1 MNGTET
7 LPILFSCME
16 QLMVRQRK
24 RIVIFYQNIYNLIL
38 FSYFLLRK
46 NEKYENILKIISFV

>member
-1 MNGTET
+1 MIILTQISQMNGTET

-46 NEKYENILKIISFV
+46 NEKY